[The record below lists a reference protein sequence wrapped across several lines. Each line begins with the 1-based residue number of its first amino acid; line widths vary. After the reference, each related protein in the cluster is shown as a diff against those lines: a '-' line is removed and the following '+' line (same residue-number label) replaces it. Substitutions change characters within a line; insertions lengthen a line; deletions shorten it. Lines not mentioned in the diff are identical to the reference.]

1 MSFWERFYDLCIS
14 KGTKPNTVAK
24 ELGFSSAVCT
34 QWKKG
39 AQKPSAKKVSMLA
52 EYFGV
57 STDYLLGNGVS
68 EAMVGRPC
76 TFAGRELTKDEAFL
90 LSLYSKIPPQEQQR
104 LIGRAEYI
112 AEQAE
117 EHARELEQAKRLEIQ
132 QSTMDESTLCETIDI
147 PFSTLLV
154 SAGLGDDL
162 LAQDGT
168 QETISVPATPTTR
181 RANFAVRVNGDS
193 MEPMYSDGDIVLVE
207 QDQDVPQGQVGI
219 FAVNGRGYIKKAGRR
234 RLISI
239 NDAYDDILIS
249 PDDSVKCF
257 GLVIGK
263 L

>member
-1 MSFWERFYDLCIS
+1 MEISQRIFEIMKQNKQKQKDLADATNIS
-14 KGTKPNTVAK
+14 T
-24 ELGFSSAVCT
+24 SAISA
-34 QWKKG
+34 WKKNG
-39 AQKPSAKKVSMLA
+39 TSPAA
-52 EYFGV
+52 ETLFAIADFLGV
-57 STDYLLGNGVS
+57 SLDYLLTGKES
-68 EAMVGRPC
+68 TLR
-76 TFAGRELTKDEAFL
+76 LTEDEHDL
-90 LSLYSKIPPQEQQR
+90 LSLYGKLSSVEQQR
-104 LIGRAEYI
+104 LIGRAELL

-117 EHARELEQAKRLEIQ
+117 ERAREKEKVKRLEIQ
-132 QSTMDESTLCETIDI
+132 QSTTDESTLCETIDI

-207 QDQDVPQGQVGI
+207 QDQDVPEGQVGI